1 MAAGTPRRDA
11 PASVSEP
18 KEHLMAVIESR
29 NQMAR
34 TQAASTPR
42 DQIVRRLTDAY
53 LMEIE
58 TVMNY
63 LAASTNLDGILGR
76 QVADLLA
83 GDIAEEL
90 QHAERLAQRIRERG
104 GAVPGSDAFAA
115 QQTSLQPPA
124 SSTDAPAV
132 IRGVIDAERAAIAAY
147 SELARLADGNDYVT
161 HDLAVSVLAD
171 EEGHR
176 RLFEGL
182 LD

>member
-1 MAAGTPRRDA
+1 MSVMESTQQRS
-11 PASVSEP
+11 ASE
-18 KEHLMAVIESR
+18 AVPT
-29 NQMAR
+29 
-34 TQAASTPR
+34 TQ

-63 LAASTNLDGILGR
+63 LAASTNLDGLHGR

-83 GDIAEEL
+83 ADVAEEL
-90 QHAERLAQRIRERG
+90 QHAERFAQRINELG
-104 GAVPGSDAFAA
+104 GTVPGSDAFAA
-115 QQTSLQPPA
+115 QQQSLQPPA
-124 SSTDAPAV
+124 SSTDVEAV

-147 SELARLADGNDYVT
+147 SELAHLADGNDYVT
-161 HDLAVSVLAD
+161 HDLAVSILAD

-182 LD
+182 LS